1 MAINAT
7 DFLNALEE
15 IESAKGISKE
25 TVLNALKEALT
36 KGFRKQLGG
45 DDADVRVTIDAEK
58 GTIDMCN
65 VKKVV
70 DEVEDDFL
78 EISTKDANEQ
88 DPGKNYKAGD
98 EFVIPASVD
107 DLRKGI
113 AMSVKSILKQ
123 KFSEAEKSVLYEAFK
138 DKIGTMITGKVEK
151 VDERGVSVNI
161 GRASVYLPSNQLI
174 GNERFSLGDSIKVY
188 VQDVASGSKGAHIVV
203 TRSGEGFLRCLFT
216 EEIHEIYDGTIVIKG
231 IAREAGER
239 SKVAVYSQD
248 PNVDPAGACIGPN
261 GTRIQKVVGQL
272 GNGQVS
278 EKIDIIAYSDNVG
291 LYIMEAL
298 KPAHVVGIDVDEESK
313 TATVVVKD
321 DSFSMAIGR
330 KGVNVRLA
338 AKLTGYSVDVVTETE
353 ALEDQLEYQSFEE
366 LQALDIEARN
376 KAAFAAL
383 SAKVESASSIKGFPD
398 GYVAPLDRTYEE
410 EKNDEME
417 EALQAESEKEE
428 VKEEVQPVE
437 TAPVEAPVEEAAE
450 PVEEEKEEAPVEI
463 EKAEVK
469 TTTSLE
475 ELEKNLEKESKK
487 KSSDTR
493 KSYKKKSKSSDEES
507 EEDNKPSSITKISEN
522 AQRMSI
528 YTEEELREMEEEDAE
543 EEYDDYDED
552 VDYDEYDDYYDDN
565 K

>member
-25 TVLNALKEALT
+25 TVLSALKEALT

-45 DDADVRVTIDAEK
+45 DDADVRVTIDAEN
-58 GTIDMCN
+58 GTIEMCN

-78 EISTKDANEQ
+78 EISVKDANEE
-88 DPGKNYKAGD
+88 DPSKKYKAGD

-151 VDERGVSVNI
+151 VDEKGVSVNI

-174 GNERFSLGDSIKVY
+174 GNERFALGDSIKVY

-298 KPAHVVGIDVDEESK
+298 KPAHVVGVDVDEESK
-313 TATVVVKD
+313 TATVIVKD

-353 ALEDQLEYQSFEE
+353 AIEDQLEYQSFEE

-383 SAKVESASSIKGFPD
+383 SAKVESAASIKGFPD
-398 GYVAPLDRTYEE
+398 GYVAPLDRTYED

-417 EALQAESEKEE
+417 QALQEESEKED
-428 VKEEVQPVE
+428 VVVDTPTVE
-437 TAPVEAPVEEAAE
+437 TAPEAPVEEVK
-450 PVEEEKEEAPVEI
+450 PVEEAKEEVPVEV
-463 EKAEVK
+463 KKTEVK
-469 TTTSLE
+469 TTTSLD

-487 KSSDTR
+487 KSTDTR

-528 YTEEELREMEEEDAE
+528 YTEEELREMEEEESE

>member
-7 DFLNALEE
+7 DFLSALEE

-58 GTIDMCN
+58 GIIEMCN

-88 DPGKNYKAGD
+88 DPGKDYKAGD

-174 GNERFSLGDSIKVY
+174 GNERFNLGDSIKVY

-298 KPAHVVGIDVDEESK
+298 KPAHVVGVDVDEESK

-353 ALEDQLEYQSFEE
+353 AIEDQLEYQSFEE

-383 SAKVESASSIKGFPD
+383 SAKVEAASSIKGFPD

-410 EKNDEME
+410 EKNDEIE
-417 EALQAESEKEE
+417 EALQEESEKEE
-428 VKEEVQPVE
+428 VKEEIQ
-437 TAPVEAPVEEAAE
+437 PVEAPVEEAPVVE
-450 PVEEEKEEAPVEI
+450 EQPVEEVKEEAPVEI
-463 EKAEVK
+463 EKTEVK
-469 TTTSLE
+469 TTTSLD

-493 KSYKKKSKSSDEES
+493 KSYKKKAKSSEETS

-528 YTEEELREMEEEDAE
+528 YTEEELREMEEEESE

-552 VDYDEYDDYYDDN
+552 VDYDEYDDYYDDD